1 MKKTLALLFALLL
14 LLPGGAFAK
23 IFKYTYRG
31 VEFNCRI
38 HNGRVSII
46 SFKKRT
52 EQVRFPAQVTDEN
65 GRTYQVD
72 AVDLVAGV
80 NLLRGALSYEVTT
93 DVYIEPGIT
102 EIARGCFYSFPVL
115 ERVYIPNTIEKIGKK
130 AFHAKKNIIEFT
142 MPSNI
147 RRADLLAGRAV
158 ILTGREQVNTPN
170 AGQDLADYTDDSQT
184 QPGTTVRREEEPSN
198 PQAIQ
203 PGTSDIDFNI
213 PTGAL
218 HSNNTFCLII
228 ANEEYSER
236 DTPGVKYA
244 VQDGKTFRD
253 YCQRT
258 LGIPDKNIRFLPNAS
273 FLAMRE
279 GLIWLKGIADVYGG
293 DSKFIFYYAGH
304 GIPDEQGNCKLVP
317 ADVSINAIHNAY
329 GLQEI
334 YRDLGN
340 LNTSQVLVLV
350 DACFSGNDRGDM
362 AATDETHRGIVRNV
376 KQNDVSGNVVVLT
389 AASGT
394 ETALAYEEQAH
405 GLFSYFL
412 MKKLQE
418 TKGKVSLGELYDYV
432 KTCVMRESV
441 VSKGKR
447 QTPSVIVPGA
457 LTNQWKSLTF

>member
-1 MKKTLALLFALLL
+1 MKKTLTLLLALLL
-14 LLPGGAFAK
+14 LVPGGAFAQK
-23 IFKYTYRG
+23 FKYTYRG
-31 VEFNCRI
+31 VEFSCRVRD
-38 HNGRVSII
+38 GRVSITD
-46 SFKKRT
+46 FDRDAA
-52 EQVRFPAQVTDEN
+52 QVRLPAQVMDQS
-65 GRTYQVD
+65 GHTYQVD
-72 AVDLVAGV
+72 VVDLYVVDRKYRTTVVA
-80 NLLRGALSYEVTT
+80 
-93 DVYIEPGIT
+93 IEPGIT
-102 EIARGCFYSFPVL
+102 EIAEYCFYDFPRL
-115 ERVYIPNTIEKIGKK
+115 ERIYIPNTIEKIDKK
-130 AFHAKKNIIEFT
+130 AFHPKSNINFT

-147 RRADLLAGRAV
+147 RSEDLLAGRAIYPKV
-158 ILTGREQVNTPN
+158 GSAAGRVYDPT
-170 AGQDLADYTDDSQT
+170 AGLDLADYMDDSQT
-184 QPGTTVRREEEPSN
+184 QPGTTVHHEEVQPK
-198 PQAIQ
+198 PQSIQ

-213 PTGAL
+213 PTGEL
-218 HSNNTFCLII
+218 HCDNTFCLII

-258 LGIPDKNIRFLPNAS
+258 LGMPAENIRFLPNAS
-273 FLAMRE
+273 YLNMKEALTWFRD
-279 GLIWLKGIADVYGG
+279 IAEVYGT

-329 GLQEI
+329 SLQEI
-334 YRDLGN
+334 YRDLGK
-340 LNTSQVLVLV
+340 LNTKQVLVLI
-350 DACFSGNDRGDM
+350 DACFSGNDRGDV
-362 AATDETHRGIVRNV
+362 AATDEEHRGIVRNV
-376 KQNDVSGNVVVLT
+376 KQGDVSGKVVVLT

-418 TKGKVSLGELYDYV
+418 TKGKVSFGELYDYI
-432 KTCVMRESV
+432 KTNVTRKSV

-447 QTPSVIVPGA
+447 QTPSVILPGA

>member
-1 MKKTLALLFALLL
+1 MKKTFALFFALLL
-14 LLPGGAFAK
+14 LVPGGAFAQR
-23 IFKYTYRG
+23 FKYTYRG
-31 VEFNCRI
+31 VEFSCRARD
-38 HNGRVSII
+38 GRVSITG
-46 SFKKRT
+46 FDRDAA
-52 EQVRFPAQVTDEN
+52 QVRLPAQVTDKN
-65 GRTYQVD
+65 GRTYQVV
-72 AVDLVAGV
+72 AVDLGVVDCKYQTAVVA
-80 NLLRGALSYEVTT
+80 
-93 DVYIEPGIT
+93 IEPGVT
-102 EIARGCFYSFPVL
+102 EIAEYCFYYFPKL
-115 ERVYIPNTIEKIGKK
+115 ERVYIPNTIEKIDKK
-130 AFHAKKNIIEFT
+130 AFRPKSNINFT
-142 MPSNI
+142 MPGNI
-147 RRADLLAGRAV
+147 RREDLLAGRAV
-158 ILTGREQVNTPN
+158 YPKVGATDEQVYDPTV
-170 AGQDLADYTDDSQT
+170 GLDLADYMDDSQK
-184 QPGTTVRREEEPSN
+184 QPGTAVRREEVQPKS
-198 PQAIQ
+198 QAIQ

-218 HSNNTFCLII
+218 HCDNTFCLII

-258 LGIPDKNIRFLPNAS
+258 LGIPTENIRFLPNAS
-273 FLAMRE
+273 YLDM
-279 GLIWLKGIADVYGG
+279 KGALTWFKDIADVYGT

-334 YRDLGN
+334 YRDLGR
-340 LNTSQVLVLV
+340 LNTNQVLVLI
-350 DACFSGNDRGDM
+350 DACFSGNDRGDV
-362 AATDETHRGIVRNV
+362 AATDEEHRGIVRNV
-376 KQNDVSGNVVVLT
+376 KQGDVSGKVVVLT

-418 TKGKVSLGELYDYV
+418 TKGKVSFGELYDYL
-432 KTCVMRESV
+432 KTSVTRKSV